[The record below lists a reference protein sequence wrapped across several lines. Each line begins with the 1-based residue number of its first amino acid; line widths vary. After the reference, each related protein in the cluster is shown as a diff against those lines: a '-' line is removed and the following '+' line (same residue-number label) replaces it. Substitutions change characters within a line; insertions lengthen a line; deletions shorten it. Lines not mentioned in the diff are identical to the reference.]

1 MSNTVK
7 YTICLLC
14 LAALLIVCRAM
25 DYRFQMQAGEFPIE
39 SCVQVDLVRGEIS
52 YAQDTRCMLVVKS
65 FKAGRQFAM
74 ILR

>member
-7 YTICLLC
+7 YTICLLG

-25 DYRFQMQAGEFPIE
+25 DYRFQMQAGEFSIE
-39 SCVQVDLVRGEIS
+39 SCVQVDLVRGEIG
-52 YAQDTRCMLVVKS
+52 YVQDTRCMLVVKA
-65 FKAGRQFAM
+65 FKAGRQSAM